1 VATDALWELGAAAAG
16 GLAAA
21 VLAEAMRAADLAVE
35 ALAVVGADAHPSTL
49 SAVAAVAVVRAELA
63 AAASGADLALG
74 AVAAGGRGRAHVGRR
89 GREDADAAGLGGG
102 GQGLSLA
109 RRVEDADGLL
119 LVLYDGRRWGVVFLG
134 HDELRPQRGA
144 ELAVLAALA
153 HLAVRADVPAAALFA
168 VGLEDVVQ
176 GADLRPDT
184 HSAHALL
191 DPVQQT
197 EQARV
202 GVAVHAVCGLDLAV
216 RAARRLDGGGRRMEG

>member
-1 VATDALWELGAAAAG
+1 MATDALWELGAAAAG

-89 GREDADAAGLGGG
+89 GREDADAAGLGDG

-109 RRVEDADGLL
+109 RRGEDADGF

-202 GVAVHAVCGLDLAV
+202 GVAVHAVCCLDLAV
-216 RAARRLDGGGRRMEG
+216 RAARRLDGGGRRMGE